1 MPDQRTEGQVGEDGR
16 IGSGLA
22 AVRERLEG
30 ELGRRL
36 VHVSGAGIPLL
47 YVLGLPYAWL
57 QILLVGGVAI
67 VGGLELLRL
76 RAGLADWWIFEHLT
90 REYESETIAG
100 YALYVVG
107 MAVVAV
113 AFDPQIAIPSMFMLA
128 VADPVGG
135 VLGGADPTPVKP
147 ARAFVGAFVVCL
159 LVGLPFLPPLV
170 AAAGGVAASVADGV
184 FAEFRGYVIDDNLT
198 IPIGAAAAI
207 ALMLAYGPGWIG

>member
-1 MPDQRTEGQVGEDGR
+1 MSDHSTDEQPGGEGRTASTLTV
-16 IGSGLA
+16 
-22 AVRERLEG
+22 VRGHLEG
-30 ELGRRL
+30 EIGRRL

-47 YVLGLPYAWL
+47 YLFDFPYLWM
-57 QILLVGGVAI
+57 QIGLLVGVGI
-67 VGGLELLRL
+67 VGVLELLRL
-76 RAGLADWWIFEHLT
+76 RAGLSELWIFEHLT

-147 ARAFVGAFVVCL
+147 ARAFVGAFLVC
-159 LVGLPFLPPLV
+159 VAVALPFLPPLA
-170 AAAGGVAASVADGV
+170 AAAGAVAASVADGV
-184 FAEFRGYVIDDNLT
+184 FMKFRGYVIDDNLT
-198 IPIGAAAAI
+198 IPIGAAVAI
-207 ALMLAYGPGWIG
+207 ALVLAYGPAWT